1 MKHICVICEEPIEG
15 YGNNARPYAEGR
27 CCDVCNVSWVI
38 PHRIRLMRMGQ
49 QLIYEEWPWVRVR
62 ENGVEEE

>member
-15 YGNNARPYAEGR
+15 YGHNARPYAEGR

-38 PHRIRLMRMGQ
+38 PMRIRLMRVGQ
-49 QLIYEEWPWVRVR
+49 RLINQAWE
-62 ENGVEEE
+62 GVEEE

>member
-15 YGNNARPYAEGR
+15 YGNNARPYEEGR

-38 PHRIRLMRMGQ
+38 PMRIRLMRVGQ
-49 QLIYEEWPWVRVR
+49 RLIDQAWE
-62 ENGVEEE
+62 GVEEE

>member
-1 MKHICVICEEPIEG
+1 MKTLCVICEEPIDG

-38 PHRIRLMRMGQ
+38 PMRIRLMRVGQ
-49 QLIYEEWPWVRVR
+49 RLIDQAWE
-62 ENGVEEE
+62 GVEEE